1 MSGIAGPACRR
12 AIAVVVVLAVVVPV
26 LTSCSG
32 PAAGE
37 VPECGE
43 VERVALIAQ
52 SVPSTSYVPC
62 ISALQPGWGSSG
74 LQAKDGGTRFTLSS
88 DRSPNHP
95 VHVELSRSCPIGTAT
110 PIAPRTPGGR
120 SYLSLSSID
129 PRYTGT
135 MYDVFPGGCVSYR
148 FDFERGAHVPLMAQ
162 LQSIV
167 GFVPRQQLR
176 LDVQRQLGVR
186 LDP

>member
-1 MSGIAGPACRR
+1 MSRVSVPGWRR
-12 AIAVVVVLAVVVPV
+12 AIAAVGLAVVVPV
-26 LTSCSG
+26 LASCSG

-37 VPECGE
+37 VPKCGE

-62 ISALQPGWGSSG
+62 ITALQPGWSSTG
-74 LQAKDGGTRFTLSS
+74 IQAQDSRTRFTLNS

-95 VHVELSRSCPIGTAT
+95 VQVELSGACTVGTAT

-129 PRYTGT
+129 PRYAGT

-148 FDFERGAHVPLMAQ
+148 FDFERGAHIPLMAQ